1 MLKDYLSISGKSGLY
16 KLISQ
21 GKNLIVAESLADGK
35 RIPVYPRDKVISLG
49 DITIYTNNEEV
60 KLAKVLTNILS
71 LENNNPVAYNP
82 AIQPDELRTYFE
94 KVLPDFDKDKVY
106 PSDIKKILSWYNL
119 LISKGIT
126 EFETATDS
134 EEKKEEEEKEP
145 DKPVTNE

>member
-49 DITIYTNNEEV
+49 DITIYTNTEEV